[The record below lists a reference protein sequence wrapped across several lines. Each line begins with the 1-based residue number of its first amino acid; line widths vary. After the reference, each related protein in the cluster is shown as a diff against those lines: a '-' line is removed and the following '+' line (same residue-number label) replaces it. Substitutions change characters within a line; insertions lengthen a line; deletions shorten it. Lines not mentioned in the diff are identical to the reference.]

1 MRRALVLD
9 DLDRAERQVVTGKKQ
24 ITEQIEFIAWLAWF
38 GRDATG
44 AKALLRDF
52 ERGLARHIAD
62 RERLHAQ
69 LTYLNEIEASRQRQ
83 TRHKS
88 GVQEMPAFDHFDPQI
103 GAALAEV

>member
-9 DLDRAERQVVTGKKQ
+9 DLDRAERQVVAGKKQ

-69 LTYLNEIEASRQRQ
+69 LSYLNEIEASRERQ
-83 TRHKS
+83 KRHNS
-88 GVQEMPAFDHFDPQI
+88 GVQDVPAFDHFDRQI
-103 GAALAEV
+103 GAALVEV

>member
-9 DLDRAERQVVTGKKQ
+9 DLDRAERQVVAGKKQ

-69 LTYLNEIEASRQRQ
+69 LTYLNEIEVSRQRQ
-83 TRHKS
+83 RRQS
-88 GVQEMPAFDHFDPQI
+88 VQELPAFDTPI
-103 GAALAEV
+103 GAALAGAALVEI

>member
-9 DLDRAERQVVTGKKQ
+9 DLDRAERQVVAGKKQ

-44 AKALLRDF
+44 AKALLRQF
-52 ERGLARHIAD
+52 EGGLARHIAD

-69 LTYLNEIEASRQRQ
+69 LTYLNEIEVSR

-88 GVQEMPAFDHFDPQI
+88 GFQEMPAFDHFDPQI
-103 GAALAEV
+103 GVALAKI

>member
-9 DLDRAERQVVTGKKQ
+9 DLDRAERQVVAGKKQ

-69 LTYLNEIEASRQRQ
+69 LSYLNEIEASRERQ
-83 TRHKS
+83 KRHS
-88 GVQEMPAFDHFDPQI
+88 PVQGVPAFDHFDHQI
-103 GAALAEV
+103 GAALVEV

>member
-9 DLDRAERQVVTGKKQ
+9 DLDRAERQVVAGKKQ

-38 GRDATG
+38 DRDATG

-69 LTYLNEIEASRQRQ
+69 LTYLNEIEASRQWQ

-88 GVQEMPAFDHFDPQI
+88 GVQEMPAFGHLDPQI
-103 GAALAEV
+103 GAALVEI